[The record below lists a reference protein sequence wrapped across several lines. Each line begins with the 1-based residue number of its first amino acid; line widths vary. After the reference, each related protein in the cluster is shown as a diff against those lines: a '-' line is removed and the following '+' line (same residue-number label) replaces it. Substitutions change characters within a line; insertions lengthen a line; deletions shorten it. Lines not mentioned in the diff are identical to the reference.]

1 MSEAL
6 FPNEEYTVMHFTLIP
21 SEEGKPMQK
30 SQVCGVYKS
39 VEEAFLTARLL
50 AVREWQRL
58 RSLATTTS
66 TGAAPA
72 APSTWQVIDT
82 EFGYDLKRDHLVVAR
97 FWIYAKPV
105 LAS

>member
-1 MSEAL
+1 MSEPL

-30 SQVCGVYKS
+30 SQVCGVYRS
-39 VEEAFLTARLL
+39 VEESFLTARLL

-58 RSLATTTS
+58 RALTTTNS
-66 TGAAPA
+66 GTENQT
-72 APSTWQVIDT
+72 PSTWQVIDT

>member
-1 MSEAL
+1 MSEPL

-58 RSLATTTS
+58 RALATTGTDGS
-66 TGAAPA
+66 AAPA
-72 APSTWQVIDT
+72 TTWQVIDT

-105 LAS
+105 IEA